1 MGDYAINI
9 KDNLEYLRQVSKPVD
24 LNNDDYLDAIKLLKE
39 KSKGQENLLALASI
53 QVGIPLRLIYIKN
66 TDLGIYDAD
75 HDESIVL
82 INPVIK
88 KREGL
93 TRFYENCASCL
104 NYMGLVE
111 RPYKIEIEYYDE
123 LKNKHNEIV
132 EGFKATLLCHE
143 LDHLDGI
150 LHIDKSIELYDMVL
164 DDRKLFRKTHKYE
177 IIRKEGEFIPT
188 TNEYIKLSE
197 AKVNYMKITKYPQSC
212 MMVETKNKKILI
224 DPGSI
229 KYDEKYNEAWN
240 KADIIL
246 VTHKHGDHF
255 NKAFL
260 ESVNIPIYST
270 SEVSSTYPNIK
281 INVVKEG
288 DIIELDDIKV
298 EVVHAVHG
306 YNPNLK
312 GGKKVLENVGYIID
326 DKNTRFYTTS
336 DTICFENDYK
346 ADIVALPVTA
356 HGLTMSPYEA
366 ALFSKEL
373 DSKFVLPIHM
383 DNEVYP
389 TDIEYMESVFEKFDI
404 NYKVLEIEEEI
415 GF

>member
-1 MGDYAINI
+1 MKYDTINI
-9 KDNLEYLRQVSKPVD
+9 KDNLEFLRQKSTEVD
-24 LNNDDYLDAIKLLKE
+24 LSNDDYLETIKVLKE
-39 KSKGQENLLALASI
+39 KAKGRGNLLALASI
-53 QVGIPLRLIYIKN
+53 QVGIPKRLIYIKN
-66 TDLGIYDAD
+66 TDLDIHDDD

-104 NYMGLVE
+104 DYMGLVY
-111 RPYKIEIEYYDE
+111 RPYRVEIEYYDE
-123 LKNKHNEIV
+123 LKNKHDEVI
-132 EGFKATLLCHE
+132 EDFKATLLCHE

-150 LHIDKSIELYDMVL
+150 LHIDKSTKIYNMKLE
-164 DDRKLFRKTHKYE
+164 DRKLFRKLNKYE
-177 IIRKEGEFIPT
+177 VIDKDCKYIEPKD
-188 TNEYIKLSE
+188 EYIKLSE
-197 AKVNYMKITKYPQSC
+197 AKENFMKITKYPQSC

-229 KYDEKYNEAWN
+229 KYDLKYNEKWN
-240 KADIIL
+240 EADIIL

-255 NKAFL
+255 NKTYL

-270 SEVSSTYPNIK
+270 NEVNNAYPDIK
-281 INVVKEG
+281 INVVKEN
-288 DIIELDDIKV
+288 DVIELEGIKI

-326 DKNTRFYTTS
+326 DGDNRFYTTS

-346 ADIVALPVTA
+346 ANIVALPVTA
-356 HGLTMSPYEA
+356 HGLTMSAYEA

-373 DSKFVLPIHM
+373 GAKYVLPIHM

-389 TDIEYMESVFEKFDI
+389 TDKEYMESVFEKFDI

>member
-1 MGDYAINI
+1 MKYDTINI
-9 KDNLEYLRQVSKPVD
+9 KDNLEFLRQKSTEVD
-24 LNNDDYLDAIKLLKE
+24 LSNDDYLETIELLKE
-39 KSKGQENLLALASI
+39 KSKNRSNLLALASI
-53 QVGIPLRLIYIKN
+53 QVGIPKRLIYIKN
-66 TDLGIYDAD
+66 TDLNIEDD
-75 HDESIVL
+75 SHDEGIVL

-88 KREGL
+88 KCEGL

-104 NYMGLVE
+104 DYMGLVY
-111 RPYKIEIEYYDE
+111 RPYRIEIEYYDE
-123 LKNKHNEIV
+123 NKIKHNDIV
-132 EGFKATLLCHE
+132 EGFKATLLSHE

-150 LHIDKSIELYDMVL
+150 LHIDKSTKIYDMKL
-164 DDRKLFRKTHKYE
+164 EDRKLFRELNKYE
-177 IIRKEGEFIPT
+177 VIDKNCEYIEPKD
-188 TNEYIKLSE
+188 EYIKLSE
-197 AKVNYMKITKYPQSC
+197 VKENFMKITKYPQSC

-229 KYDEKYNEAWN
+229 KYDERFNEKWN
-240 KADIIL
+240 ETDIIL

-255 NKAFL
+255 NKSYL

-270 SEVSSTYPNIK
+270 NEVSSTYPDIK
-281 INVVKEG
+281 INVVKEN
-288 DIIELDDIKV
+288 DIIELDGIKI

-312 GGKKVLENVGYIID
+312 GDKKVLENIGYIID
-326 DKNTRFYTTS
+326 DGDTRFYTTS
-336 DTICFENDYK
+336 DTICFENNYK
-346 ADIVALPVTA
+346 VDVLAIPVTA

-373 DSKFVLPIHM
+373 GAKYVIPIHM

-389 TDIEYMESVFEKFDI
+389 TDKEYMENVFEKFDI
-404 NYKVLEIEEEI
+404 NYKILEIEEEI